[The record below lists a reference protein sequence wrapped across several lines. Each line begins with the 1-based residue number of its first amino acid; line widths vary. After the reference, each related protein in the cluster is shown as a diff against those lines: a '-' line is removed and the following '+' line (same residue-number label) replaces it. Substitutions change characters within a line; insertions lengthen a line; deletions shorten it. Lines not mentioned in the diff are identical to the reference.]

1 MVAQPILQVNQL
13 SKSFTPPAML
23 WQGVSFSLAAHE
35 SIAICGQSGSGKST
49 LLFALG
55 GLEPIQSGTI
65 EFNGQHIVAGRYRY
79 TPGISYVFQH
89 YHLIQELTV
98 AENIFMATRLNPSAA
113 SPDPSYTET
122 LLSTL
127 GLKPLL
133 NGTPSYLSGGE
144 QQRVAIARALI
155 TQPQLLLADEP
166 TGSLDETTGAQ
177 VMALLLQIC
186 ATVQTGLI
194 LVTHNA
200 TFAQQTN
207 RQFELKDG
215 HLYEK
220 N

>member
-13 SKSFTPPAML
+13 SKSFTHPAML
-23 WQGVSFSLAAHE
+23 WEGVSFSLAPHE

-55 GLEPIQSGTI
+55 GLEPVQSGTI
-65 EFNGQHIVAGRYRY
+65 EFNGRRIVAGRYRY
-79 TPGISYVFQH
+79 IPGISYVFQH
-89 YHLIQELTV
+89 YHLVQELTV
-98 AENIFMATRLNPSAA
+98 AENIFMATHLNPNA
-113 SPDPSYTET
+113 SNPDPSYVKT
-122 LLSTL
+122 LLDTL
-127 GLKPLL
+127 GLQPLL
-133 NGTPSYLSGGE
+133 NNTPSCLSGGE

-166 TGSLDETTGAQ
+166 TGSLDEATGAQ
-177 VMALLLQIC
+177 VMALLLQVC

-194 LVTHNA
+194 LVTHNT